1 MRDVFGRAATL
12 VLAVLA
18 ILVMN
23 RIMRICTAVQP
34 ARQGGWRPLR
44 GPGLT

>member
-1 MRDVFGRAATL
+1 MRDVFGRVVTL
-12 VLAVLA
+12 ILAVLA
-18 ILVMN
+18 ILVMD
-23 RIMRICTAVQP
+23 RVMRICTEVQP

>member
-1 MRDVFGRAATL
+1 MRDVFGRVVTL

-18 ILVMN
+18 ILVMD
-23 RIMRICTAVQP
+23 RIMRICTEVQP

-44 GPGLT
+44 GPELT